1 MRKMLFRL
9 MLAGAIAGS
18 AYGVWRLFRQMPER
32 QVQVP
37 TTQVRK
43 GDVVIRTYA
52 RGELRPVRQATL
64 VAPNLF
70 GTVQITR
77 LAPLGAF
84 AREKDLIVEF
94 DDSEVRSRL
103 EERELELQQIEE
115 QIKKAQADLA
125 IRNNQDQVDLL
136 RARYAVRLAELEVRR
151 AELKSAI
158 DAKKDL
164 LTLEEARRRLKQLE
178 SDIKSRL
185 EQAEA
190 EIAVLRE
197 RRNRAL
203 LEVRRERQRLMQVKL
218 LAPMSGLVAI
228 RQSRPMGM
236 YFPGM
241 QLPDYRE
248 GDQVFPGTP
257 VADVLDLS
265 EMELVA
271 KVNEIDRANLHEGQE
286 ALIRLDAVPD
296 KVFRGRIKSMS
307 GTASANV
314 WAGDPTKRFDVVFS
328 VDMKELLSGLG
339 AKPEQIRMILET
351 AERNRSKPVAAAPPS
366 PAFAMM
372 EGPGAGGP
380 PTGMPMLL
388 GGPPGVAVGGPPGAT
403 GGGAQAGGGEA
414 GGQRRG
420 FMMGGM
426 FGGMMGGQLSAE
438 DAQKLKALFEKELG
452 GRSMRDLSPEERQKI
467 FEKIRSAMGGALPG
481 PGGPMSPEDQKKFR
495 ALLDKELGGRKLEEL
510 QPEERRQIMEKVRR
524 AMGMA
529 AGERGPREGRQEGGP
544 GARGER
550 GAAPGGLPGFPDL
563 PTGFGLGSS
572 QQFSEK
578 DLENAKLPPPPE
590 ENSQLEV
597 LLRPGLLA
605 DVEIIVEQIP
615 NAIYVPVQAVF
626 EKDGKPVVYVKR
638 ENTFEP
644 RFIKPLKRSESIM
657 VIAEGV
663 KPGEIVALS
672 DPTARAAQGRQE
684 KKGAKS
690 GALPIGGGAGGGL

>member
-1 MRKMLFRL
+1 MRKILFRL
-9 MLAGAIAGS
+9 VLVGIVAGS
-18 AYGVWRLFRQMPER
+18 AYGVYRLFRQLPER
-32 QVQVP
+32 QTQIP
-37 TTQVRK
+37 TTRVRQ
-43 GDVVIRTYA
+43 GDVVIRTFA
-52 RGELRPVRQATL
+52 RGELRAVRQASL

-84 AREKDLIVEF
+84 AKEKDLIVEF

-103 EERELELQQIEE
+103 EERELELEQIEE

-136 RARYAVRLAELEVRR
+136 QARYSVRLAELEVKR

-218 LAPMSGLVAI
+218 LAPITGLVAI
-228 RQSRPMGM
+228 RQSRPMGI

-265 EMELVA
+265 EMEIIA
-271 KVNEIDRANLHEGQE
+271 KVNELDRANLHEGQE
-286 ALIRLDAVPD
+286 ALIRLDAVPER
-296 KVFRGRIKSMS
+296 VFHGRIKGMS

-314 WAGDPTKRFDVVFS
+314 WSGDPTKRFDVLFS

-339 AKPEQIRMILET
+339 AKPEQIKLILET
-351 AERNRSKPVAAAPPS
+351 AERNRSKPVAAVPAS
-366 PAFAMM
+366 PMAAM
-372 EGPGAGGP
+372 AGP
-380 PTGMPMLL
+380 PAALGGEPSAAGPPILL
-388 GGPPGVAVGGPPGAT
+388 GGPPGGQGAE
-403 GGGAQAGGGEA
+403 GAQAGGGR
-414 GGQRRG
+414 QRRG
-420 FMMGGM
+420 GLGGGFAMGGAQM
-426 FGGMMGGQLSAE
+426 SPE
-438 DAQKLKALFEKELG
+438 DAQKMRALMEKELG
-452 GRSMRDLSPEERQKI
+452 GRSLRDLSPEERQKI
-467 FEKIRSAMGGALPG
+467 FEKIRAAMGGSAAG
-481 PGGPMSPEDQKKFR
+481 MMGRDMSPEDQKKFR
-495 ALLDKELGGRKLEEL
+495 ALLDKELGGRKMEEL
-510 QPEERRQIMEKVRR
+510 SPEERRKITEKVRQ
-524 AMGMA
+524 AMGLPA
-529 AGERGPREGRQEGGP
+529 GGERRPREGGPAGPEASGPRQ
-544 GARGER
+544 RGE
-550 GAAPGGLPGFPDL
+550 GAGGGLPGFPDL
-563 PTGFGLGSS
+563 PAGFGMGAT

-578 DLENAKLPPPPE
+578 DLENAQLPPPPE

-615 NAIYVPVQAVF
+615 KAIYVPVQAVF
-626 EKDGKPVVYVKR
+626 EREGKPVVYVKR

-663 KPGEIVALS
+663 RPGEIVALS
-672 DPTARAAQGRQE
+672 DPTARASERKKEEKQGG
-684 KKGAKS
+684 KAGAM
-690 GALPIGGGAGGGL
+690 PVGGGGK

>member
-1 MRKMLFRL
+1 MRKILFRL
-9 MLAGAIAGS
+9 VLAGAVAGS
-18 AYGVWRLFRQMPER
+18 AYGVWKLFRQMPER

-37 TTQVRK
+37 TAPVRK
-43 GDVVIRTYA
+43 GEVVIRTFA
-52 RGELRPVRQATL
+52 RGELRAVRQATL

-136 RARYAVRLAELEVRR
+136 RARYSVRLAELEVRR

-164 LTLEEARRRLKQLE
+164 LTLEEARRRLQQLE

-197 RRNRAL
+197 RRNRAM
-203 LEVRRERQRLMQVKL
+203 LELRRERQRLMQVKL

-236 YFPGM
+236 FFPGM

-265 EMELVA
+265 EVELVA
-271 KVNEIDRANLHEGQE
+271 KVNEIDRANLHEGQQ
-286 ALIRLDAVPD
+286 ALIRLDAVPER
-296 KVFRGRIKSMS
+296 VFPGKIKSMS

-314 WAGDPTKRFDVVFS
+314 WAGDPTKRFDIIFA

-351 AERNRSKPVAAAPPS
+351 AERNRSKPVTAAPP
-366 PAFAMM
+366 PAFAMA
-372 EGPGAGGP
+372 EGPSGGGELP
-380 PTGMPMLL
+380 GGMPVLL
-388 GGPPGVAVGGPPGAT
+388 GGPPRATAGSGGP
-403 GGGAQAGGGEA
+403 QGGGE
-414 GGQRRG
+414 GEQRQQRG
-420 FMMGGM
+420 FMMM
-426 FGGMMGGQLSAE
+426 MGGMMGAGQVSPEA
-438 DAQKLKALFEKELG
+438 AQQIKALLEKELG
-452 GRSMRDLSPEERQKI
+452 GRSMRDLSPDERQKI

-481 PGGPMSPEDQKKFR
+481 AGGGMSPEDQKKFR
-495 ALLDKELGGRKLEEL
+495 ALLDRELGGRKLEEL
-510 QPEERRQIMEKVRR
+510 QPEERRKIMEKVRQ

-529 AGERGPREGRQEGGP
+529 AGERRPREGPEAAGAGARTERGGP
-544 GARGER
+544 
-550 GAAPGGLPGFPDL
+550 PGGLPGFPDL
-563 PTGFGLGSS
+563 PAGFGLGSS
-572 QQFSEK
+572 AQFSEK
-578 DLENAKLPPPPE
+578 DFENAKLPAPPE
-590 ENSQLEV
+590 EDSQLEV

-605 DVEIIVEQIP
+605 DVEIIVEKIP
-615 NAIYVPVQAVF
+615 DAVYVPVQAVF
-626 EKDGKPVVYVKR
+626 EKDGKPVVYVRR

-657 VIAEGV
+657 VIAEGLQ
-663 KPGEIVALS
+663 PGETVALS
-672 DPTARAAQGRQE
+672 DPTARAGEGKQE
-684 KKGAKS
+684 KKGAKT
-690 GALPIGGGAGGGL
+690 GALPVGGGAGGGL

>member
-1 MRKMLFRL
+1 MKKILLRL
-9 MLAGAIAGS
+9 ILVGVVAGS
-18 AYGVWRLFRQMPER
+18 GFGLWRLSRQMPER
-32 QVQVP
+32 QIQVP
-37 TTQVRK
+37 TTRVRQ

-136 RARYAVRLAELEVRR
+136 KARYSVRLAELEVRR

-197 RRNRAL
+197 RRNRAM

-271 KVNEIDRANLHEGQE
+271 KVNELDRANLLEGQE
-286 ALIRLDAVPD
+286 ALVRLDAVPD
-296 KVFRGRIKSMS
+296 KVFQARIKSMS

-314 WAGDPTKRFDVVFS
+314 WAGDPTKRFDVVFA

-339 AKPEQIRMILET
+339 ARPEQIRIILET
-351 AERNRSKPVAAAPPS
+351 AERNRSKPVTASGPS
-366 PAFAMM
+366 PAMAAAAFAA
-372 EGPGAGGP
+372 PGGGAPAGMPLLFGGP
-380 PTGMPMLL
+380 P
-388 GGPPGVAVGGPPGAT
+388 A
-403 GGGAQAGGGEA
+403 AGFAMGQQEGGE
-414 GGQRRG
+414 GQPRRG

-426 FGGMMGGQLSAE
+426 MGGGQISPE
-438 DAQKLKALFEKELG
+438 DMQKMRALLERELG
-452 GRSMRDLSPEERQKI
+452 GRSMRDLSQEERQKI
-467 FEKIRSAMGGALPG
+467 FEKIRSAMGGALAG
-481 PGGPMSPEDQKKFR
+481 PAGAMSPEDQKKFR
-495 ALLDKELGGRKLEEL
+495 ALLDKELGGRKMEEL
-510 QPEERRQIMEKVRR
+510 SPEERRKIMEKVRQ
-524 AMGMA
+524 AMGQP
-529 AGERGPREGRQEGGP
+529 AGEGAPREGRE

-550 GAAPGGLPGFPDL
+550 GGPGGPPGFPGL
-563 PTGFGLGSS
+563 PAGFGLGSS
-572 QQFSEK
+572 QQFTEK
-578 DLENAKLPPPPE
+578 DLESAQLPPPPE
-590 ENSQLEV
+590 ANSQLEI

-605 DVEIIVEQIP
+605 DVEIIVEKIP

-626 EKDGKPVVYVKR
+626 EKDGKPVVYVKQ

-644 RFIKPLKRSESIM
+644 RVIKPLKRSESVM
-657 VIAEGV
+657 VISEGL
-663 KPGEIVALS
+663 KPGEVVALS
-672 DPTARAAQGRQE
+672 DPTARGTDRKKEE

-690 GALPIGGGAGGGL
+690 GALPVGGGPGGGL

>member
-1 MRKMLFRL
+1 MKKIIFRL
-9 MLAGAIAGS
+9 ILLGMVAGS
-18 AYGVWRLFRQMPER
+18 AYGLWRFFRQLPER
-32 QVQVP
+32 QTQAP
-37 TTQVRK
+37 TTRVRQ

-52 RGELRPVRQATL
+52 RGELRAVRQAML

-84 AREKDLIVEF
+84 AKEKDLIVEF

-103 EERELELQQIEE
+103 EEKDLELQQIDE

-136 RARYAVRLAELEVRR
+136 KARYSVRLAELEVRR

-164 LTLEEARRRLKQLE
+164 LSLEEARRRLKQLE

-197 RRNRAL
+197 RRNRAQ

-248 GDQVFPGTP
+248 GDQVYPGTP

-265 EMELVA
+265 EMELAA
-271 KVNEIDRANLHEGQE
+271 KVNELDRANLHEGQE
-286 ALIRLDAVPD
+286 ALIRLDAVPE
-296 KVFRGRIKSMS
+296 KVFHAKIKAMS

-314 WAGDPTKRFDVVFS
+314 WAGDPTKRFDVLFS

-339 AKPEQIRMILET
+339 AKPEQIRMVLET
-351 AERNRSKPVAAAPPS
+351 AERNRSKPVAASAPS
-366 PAFAMM
+366 PMLAMAG
-372 EGPGAGGP
+372 GPPVPGGEAAAGGP
-380 PTGMPMLL
+380 PTLL
-388 GGPPGVAVGGPPGAT
+388 VGPPGMA
-403 GGGAQAGGGEA
+403 AGGRGGQGEE
-414 GGQRRG
+414 GGQRQRRG
-420 FMMGGM
+420 FGMGGAPM
-426 FGGMMGGQLSAE
+426 SPE
-438 DAQKLKALFEKELG
+438 DMQKMRALMEKELG
-452 GRSMRDLSPEERQKI
+452 GRSLRDLSPEERQKI
-467 FEKIRSAMGGALPG
+467 FEKLRGAMGGALPG
-481 PGGPMSPEDQKKFR
+481 PAMSPEDQKKYR
-495 ALLDKELGGRKLEEL
+495 ALLEKELGGRKMEEL
-510 QPEERRQIMEKVRR
+510 SPEERRKIIEKVRA
-524 AMGMA
+524 AMGSPSGGQRGRA
-529 AGERGPREGRQEGGP
+529 EGGAGQPEGGQRARSERAGGP
-544 GARGER
+544 GGI
-550 GAAPGGLPGFPDL
+550 PGFPDL
-563 PTGFGLGSS
+563 PAGFGMGSG
-572 QQFSEK
+572 QQFTEK
-578 DLENAKLPPPPE
+578 ELEEAKLPPPPE
-590 ENSQLEV
+590 EESRLEV

-605 DVEIIVEQIP
+605 DVEIIVEKIP
-615 NAIYVPVQAVF
+615 NAIHVPVQAVF

-638 ENTFEP
+638 ENAFEP

-657 VIAEGV
+657 VISEGL

-672 DPTARAAQGRQE
+672 DPTARAAQSGKE
-684 KKGAKS
+684 AKQGGKA
-690 GALPIGGGAGGGL
+690 GALPVGGAGGK

>member
-1 MRKMLFRL
+1 KKILFRL
-9 MLAGAIAGS
+9 ILAAIVAGA
-18 AYGVWRLFRQMPER
+18 AYGVWRLFQQAPER

-37 TTQVRK
+37 TTRVRQ
-43 GDVVIRTYA
+43 GDVVIRTFA
-52 RGELRPVRQATL
+52 RGELRPVRQVTL
-64 VAPNLF
+64 IAPNLF

-84 AREKDLIVEF
+84 AKEKDLIVEF

-103 EERELELQQIEE
+103 EDRELELQQIEE

-136 RARYAVRLAELEVRR
+136 KARYSVRLAELEVRR

-271 KVNEIDRANLHEGQE
+271 KVNEIDRANLQEGQE
-286 ALIRLDAVPD
+286 AIIRLDAVPD
-296 KVFRGRIKSMS
+296 KVFHGRIKSMS

-339 AKPEQIRMILET
+339 ARPEQIRMIMET
-351 AERNRSKPVAAAPPS
+351 AERNRSKPAAALPS
-366 PAFAMM
+366 AAQAVAFAQGP
-372 EGPGAGGP
+372 EGALGGP
-380 PTGMPMLL
+380 PMLL
-388 GGPPGVAVGGPPGAT
+388 GGPPGAEAAGPSGM
-403 GGGAQAGGGEA
+403 
-414 GGQRRG
+414 GGQPGPRQRRSS
-420 FMMGGM
+420 MMGGM
-426 FGGMMGGQLSAE
+426 AGGGPMSPE
-438 DAQKLKALFEKELG
+438 DAQKMRALLEKELG

-467 FEKIRSAMGGALPG
+467 FEKIRGAMGGAMAG
-481 PGGPMSPEDQKKFR
+481 TGAMSPEDQKKFR
-495 ALLDKELGGRKLEEL
+495 ALLDKELGGRKMEEL
-510 QPEERRQIMEKVRR
+510 SPEERRKVMERVRQ
-524 AMGMA
+524 AMGQT
-529 AGERGPREGRQEGGP
+529 AGERRPREGGEARGERPGGP
-544 GARGER
+544 GA
-550 GAAPGGLPGFPDL
+550 GLPGFPDL
-563 PTGFGLGSS
+563 PAGFGMGSA

-578 DLENAKLPPPPE
+578 DLENAQLPPPPE
-590 ENSQLEV
+590 ANSQIEI

-605 DVEIIVEQIP
+605 DVEIIVEKIP

-626 EKDGKPVVYVKR
+626 EKDGKPVVYVKQG
-638 ENTFEP
+638 NVFEP
-644 RFIKPLKRSESIM
+644 RVIKPLKRSESVM
-657 VIAEGV
+657 VIAEGL
-663 KPGEIVALS
+663 KPGELVALS
-672 DPTARAAQGRQE
+672 DPTARAGERKKQE
-684 KKGAKS
+684 KGAKS
-690 GALPIGGGAGGGL
+690 SALPVGGAGGGR

>member
-1 MRKMLFRL
+1 MKKLLFRL
-9 MLAGAIAGS
+9 MLVGVLAGS
-18 AYGVWRLFRQMPER
+18 GYGVWRLFRQMPER
-32 QVQVP
+32 QIQVP
-37 TTQVRK
+37 TALVRQ

-84 AREKDLIVEF
+84 AKEKDLIVEF

-136 RARYAVRLAELEVRR
+136 KARYSVRLAELEVRR

-197 RRNRAL
+197 RRNRAM

-271 KVNEIDRANLHEGQE
+271 KVNELDRANLQEGQE
-286 ALIRLDAVPD
+286 ALVRLDAIPD
-296 KVFRGRIKSMS
+296 KVFQARIKSMS

-314 WAGDPTKRFDVVFS
+314 WAGDPTKRFDVVFA

-351 AERNRSKPVAAAPPS
+351 AERNRSRPATAAGPS
-366 PAFAMM
+366 PAMAAAAFAA
-372 EGPGAGGP
+372 ERGPAPAGMPVMFGGP
-380 PTGMPMLL
+380 PTAAAP
-388 GGPPGVAVGGPPGAT
+388 GGPHEGA
-403 GGGAQAGGGEA
+403 E
-414 GGQRRG
+414 GQPRRG

-426 FGGMMGGQLSAE
+426 MAGGQMSPQ
-438 DAQKLKALFEKELG
+438 DMQKMRALLEKELG
-452 GRSMRDLSPEERQKI
+452 GRSMRDLSQEERQKI
-467 FEKIRSAMGGALPG
+467 FEKIRSAMGGALPA
-481 PGGPMSPEDQKKFR
+481 PAAAMSPEDQKKFR
-495 ALLDKELGGRKLEEL
+495 ALLDKELGGRKMEEL
-510 QPEERRQIMEKVRR
+510 SPEERRKIMEKVRQ
-524 AMGMA
+524 AMGQP
-529 AGERGPREGRQEGGP
+529 AGARAPREGREG
-544 GARGER
+544 AQGER
-550 GAAPGGLPGFPDL
+550 GAGGGLPGFPDL
-563 PTGFGLGSS
+563 PAGFGFGSS

-578 DLENAKLPPPPE
+578 DLENAQLPPPPE
-590 ENSQLEV
+590 ANSQLEI

-605 DVEIIVEQIP
+605 DVEIIVEKIP

-626 EKDGKPVVYVKR
+626 EKDGKPVVYVKQ

-644 RFIKPLKRSESIM
+644 RVIKPLKRSESVM
-657 VIAEGV
+657 VIAEGL
-663 KPGEIVALS
+663 KAGEIVALS
-672 DPTARAAQGRQE
+672 DPTARGTDRKTEE

-690 GALPIGGGAGGGL
+690 GALPVGGGPGGGM

>member
-1 MRKMLFRL
+1 MRKILFRL
-9 MLAGAIAGS
+9 MLAGVVAGS

-37 TTQVRK
+37 TAVVRK
-43 GDVVIRTYA
+43 GDVVIRTFA
-52 RGELRPVRQATL
+52 RGELRAVRQATL

-84 AREKDLIVEF
+84 AKEKDLIVEF

-115 QIKKAQADLA
+115 QIKKAQAELA

-136 RARYAVRLAELEVRR
+136 RARYSVRLAELEVRR

-218 LAPMSGLVAI
+218 LAPISGLVAI

-286 ALIRLDAVPD
+286 AVIRLDAIPD
-296 KVFRGRIKSMS
+296 KVFHGRIKSMS

-351 AERNRSKPVAAAPPS
+351 AERNRSKPVAAASPP
-366 PAFAMM
+366 PAFAML
-372 EGPGAGGP
+372 EGQVPGGGAGPGMPVLFGGP
-380 PTGMPMLL
+380 PASMASGAPQ
-388 GGPPGVAVGGPPGAT
+388 PGQG
-403 GGGAQAGGGEA
+403 QAEPS
-414 GGQRRG
+414 QRRG
-420 FMMGGM
+420 FMMM
-426 FGGMMGGQLSAE
+426 GGMMGGGQFSPE
-438 DAQKLKALFEKELG
+438 DAQKMKALLEKELG

-467 FEKIRSAMGGALPG
+467 FEKIRSAMGGALA
-481 PGGPMSPEDQKKFR
+481 GGGATLSPEDQKKFR

-510 QPEERRQIMEKVRR
+510 QPEERRKIMEKVRQ
-524 AMGMA
+524 AMGLP
-529 AGERGPREGRQEGGP
+529 AGERRPREGPEAGGGP
-544 GARGER
+544 RGER
-550 GAAPGGLPGFPDL
+550 GGVPGFPDL
-563 PTGFGLGSS
+563 PAGFGLGSS

-578 DLENAKLPPPPE
+578 DLESAKLPPPPE

-605 DVEIIVEQIP
+605 DVEIIVEKIP

-626 EKDGKPVVYVKR
+626 EKDGRPVVYVRR

-644 RFIKPLKRSESIM
+644 RFIKPLKRSESVM

-663 KPGEIVALS
+663 QPGEVVALS
-672 DPTARAAQGRQE
+672 DPTARAAEGKQQE

-690 GALPIGGGAGGGL
+690 GALPVGGAGGGL

>member
-1 MRKMLFRL
+1 MKKIIFRL
-9 MLAGAIAGS
+9 ILLGLVAGS
-18 AYGVWRLFRQMPER
+18 AYGLWRFFRQLPER
-32 QVQVP
+32 QTQVP
-37 TTQVRK
+37 TTRVRQ

-52 RGELRPVRQATL
+52 RGELRAVRQAML

-84 AREKDLIVEF
+84 AKEKDLIVEF

-103 EERELELQQIEE
+103 EEKELELQQIDE

-136 RARYAVRLAELEVRR
+136 KARYSVRLAELEVRR

-164 LTLEEARRRLKQLE
+164 LSLEEARRRLKQLE

-197 RRNRAL
+197 RRNRAQ

-248 GDQVFPGTP
+248 GDQVYPGTP

-265 EMELVA
+265 EMELAA
-271 KVNEIDRANLHEGQE
+271 KVNELDRANLHEGQE
-286 ALIRLDAVPD
+286 ALVRLDAVPE
-296 KVFRGRIKSMS
+296 KVFHARIKAMS

-314 WAGDPTKRFDVVFS
+314 WAGDPTKRFDVLFA

-339 AKPEQIRMILET
+339 AKPEQIRMVLET
-351 AERNRSKPVAAAPPS
+351 AERNRSKPVAPSAPS
-366 PAFAMM
+366 PVLAMAGPPAAM
-372 EGPGAGGP
+372 GGEAGPGGP
-380 PTGMPMLL
+380 PMLL
-388 GGPPGVAVGGPPGAT
+388 GGPPGMV
-403 GGGAQAGGGEA
+403 AGGQESQGEER
-414 GGQRRG
+414 GQRQRRG
-420 FMMGGM
+420 FGMGGAQM
-426 FGGMMGGQLSAE
+426 SPE
-438 DAQKLKALFEKELG
+438 DMQKMRALMEKELG
-452 GRSMRDLSPEERQKI
+452 GRSLRDLSPEERQKI
-467 FEKIRSAMGGALPG
+467 FEKLRGAMPG
-481 PGGPMSPEDQKKFR
+481 PAMSPEDQKKYR
-495 ALLDKELGGRKLEEL
+495 ALLEKELGGRKMEEL
-510 QPEERRQIMEKVRR
+510 SPEERRKISEKVRA
-524 AMGMA
+524 AMGLPSGGQRGRA
-529 AGERGPREGRQEGGP
+529 EAGAGQAEGGQRGRGERAGGP
-544 GARGER
+544 GGI
-550 GAAPGGLPGFPDL
+550 PGFPDL
-563 PTGFGLGSS
+563 PAGFGMGSG

-578 DLENAKLPPPPE
+578 ELEEAKLPPPPE
-590 ENSQLEV
+590 EENRLEV

-605 DVEIIVEQIP
+605 DVEIIVEKIP
-615 NAIYVPVQAVF
+615 NAIHVPVQAVF

-638 ENTFEP
+638 ENAFEP

-657 VIAEGV
+657 VIAEGL
-663 KPGEIVALS
+663 KAGELVALS
-672 DPTARAAQGRQE
+672 DPTARAAQSRKE
-684 KKGAKS
+684 AKQGGKA
-690 GALPIGGGAGGGL
+690 GALPVGGAGGK

>member
-1 MRKMLFRL
+1 MRKILFRL
-9 MLAGAIAGS
+9 VLVGIVAGS

-37 TTQVRK
+37 TTPVRK
-43 GDVVIRTYA
+43 GDVVIRTFA
-52 RGELRPVRQATL
+52 RGELRAVRQATL

-84 AREKDLIVEF
+84 AKEKDLIVEF

-136 RARYAVRLAELEVRR
+136 KARYSVRLAELEVRR

-286 ALIRLDAVPD
+286 ALIRLDAIPD
-296 KVFRGRIKSMS
+296 KVFHGRIKSMS

-314 WAGDPTKRFDVVFS
+314 WAGDPTKRFDVIFS

-351 AERNRSKPVAAAPPS
+351 AERNRSKPVTVAQPS
-366 PAFAMM
+366 PALAMM
-372 EGPGAGGP
+372 ESPVPGGAP
-380 PTGMPMLL
+380 AGMPVLF
-388 GGPPGVAVGGPPGAT
+388 GGPPGGLPGSGGP
-403 GGGAQAGGGEA
+403 QAGEGEQR
-414 GGQRRG
+414 QRRG
-420 FMMGGM
+420 AFPMMGG
-426 FGGMMGGQLSAE
+426 GQFSPE
-438 DAQKLKALFEKELG
+438 DAQKMKALLEKELG

-467 FEKIRSAMGGALPG
+467 FEKIRSAMGGALAG
-481 PGGPMSPEDQKKFR
+481 PGAAMSPEDQKKFR

-510 QPEERRQIMEKVRR
+510 SPEERRQIMEKVRR
-524 AMGMA
+524 AMGVPV
-529 AGERGPREGRQEGGP
+529 GERQSPQGSRRGGEPAGGP
-544 GARGER
+544 GA
-550 GAAPGGLPGFPDL
+550 LPGFPDL
-563 PTGFGLGSS
+563 PPGFGMGSS

-590 ENSQLEV
+590 QNSQLEV

-605 DVEIIVEQIP
+605 DVEIIVEKIP
-615 NAIYVPVQAVF
+615 NAIYVPAQAVF

-638 ENTFEP
+638 DTTFEP
-644 RFIKPLKRSESIM
+644 RFIKPLKRSESVM
-657 VIAEGV
+657 VIAEGLR
-663 KPGEIVALS
+663 PGELVALS
-672 DPTARAAQGRQE
+672 DPTARAGQDKQE

>member
-1 MRKMLFRL
+1 MKKILFRL
-9 MLAGAIAGS
+9 ILVGVVAGS
-18 AYGVWRLFRQMPER
+18 AYGVWRLFRQLPER
-32 QVQVP
+32 QVQIP
-37 TTQVRK
+37 TTRVRQ

-84 AREKDLIVEF
+84 AKEKDLIVEF

-103 EERELELQQIEE
+103 EERELDLAQIEE
-115 QIKKAQADLA
+115 QIKKAQADQA

-136 RARYAVRLAELEVRR
+136 RARYQVRLAELEVKR

-158 DAKKDL
+158 DAKEDL
-164 LTLEEARRRLKQLE
+164 LTLEEARRSLKQLE

-185 EQAEA
+185 EQSEA
-190 EIAVLRE
+190 ELAVLRQQ
-197 RRNRAL
+197 RNRAQ
-203 LEVRRERQRLMQVKL
+203 LELRRERARLMQVKL

-257 VADVLDLS
+257 VADILDLS
-265 EMELVA
+265 EMEIAA

-296 KVFRGRIKSMS
+296 KVFHGRIKSLS
-307 GTASANV
+307 GTATANV

-328 VDMKELLSGLG
+328 VDMRELLSGLG
-339 AKPEQIRMILET
+339 AKPEQIRMIMET
-351 AERNRSKPVAAAPPS
+351 AERNRAKPSVATAVPAAPPMLAMAA
-366 PAFAMM
+366 PAGA
-372 EGPGAGGP
+372 PGAEGSSP
-380 PTGMPMLL
+380 GMPVLL
-388 GGPPGVAVGGPPGAT
+388 AGPPGQGA
-403 GGGAQAGGGEA
+403 GEGQGER
-414 GGQRRG
+414 GGQRQRG
-420 FMMGGM
+420 G
-426 FGGMMGGQLSAE
+426 FGGFGTASGQMAPE
-438 DAQKLKALFEKELG
+438 AMQKMRALMEKELG

-467 FEKIRSAMGGALPG
+467 
-481 PGGPMSPEDQKKFR
+481 
-495 ALLDKELGGRKLEEL
+495 
-510 QPEERRQIMEKVRR
+510 MEKVRA
-524 AMGMA
+524 AMGPPAGQRGEGGPMPA
-529 AGERGPREGRQEGGP
+529 AGGAGGERGRGDLRTIAQEISR
-544 GARGER
+544 AT
-550 GAAPGGLPGFPDL
+550 GLDVPV
-563 PTGFGLGSS
+563 GFGLGST
-572 QQFSEK
+572 QQFTEK

-590 ENSQLEV
+590 EESQLEV

-605 DVEIIVEQIP
+605 DVEVIVEKIP

-626 EKDGKPVVYVKR
+626 EKDNKPVVYVKR
-638 ENTFEP
+638 DNTFEP

-663 KPGEIVALS
+663 KPGEIIALS
-672 DPTARAAQGRQE
+672 DPTARPGQKKEEKQGG
-684 KKGAKS
+684 KAGS
-690 GALPIGGGAGGGL
+690 IPVTGAGGK

>member
-1 MRKMLFRL
+1 MKKLLFRL
-9 MLAGAIAGS
+9 ILAGIVAGS

-32 QVQVP
+32 QIQVP
-37 TTQVRK
+37 TTRVRQ

-84 AREKDLIVEF
+84 AKEKDLIVEF

-115 QIKKAQADLA
+115 QIKKAQAELA

-136 RARYAVRLAELEVRR
+136 KARYSVRLAELEVRR

-218 LAPMSGLVAI
+218 LAPISGLVAI

-271 KVNEIDRANLHEGQE
+271 KVNELDRANLQEGQE
-286 ALIRLDAVPD
+286 ALVRLDAIPD
-296 KVFRGRIKSMS
+296 KVFHARIKSLS

-314 WAGDPTKRFDVVFS
+314 WAGDPTKRFDVVFA

-351 AERNRSKPVAAAPPS
+351 AERNRSKPVTATGPS
-366 PAFAMM
+366 PAMMAAAFAQQGGSWAGWHAHVAGWSARRTRHGAASG
-372 EGPGAGGP
+372 EWAGSGEAAPRLHDGRHDGWRANVARGHAKDARSAREGAGRALHARSESGRAAESFRKDP
-380 PTGMPMLL
+380 FGDGGSCWRPGRCDVPRGSEEIPRPTRQ
-388 GGPPGVAVGGPPGAT
+388 GA
-403 GGGAQAGGGEA
+403 GRAQAGGA
-414 GGQRRG
+414 
-420 FMMGGM
+420 F
-426 FGGMMGGQLSAE
+426 A
-438 DAQKLKALFEKELG
+438 
-452 GRSMRDLSPEERQKI
+452 
-467 FEKIRSAMGGALPG
+467 
-481 PGGPMSPEDQKKFR
+481 
-495 ALLDKELGGRKLEEL
+495 
-510 QPEERRQIMEKVRR
+510 
-524 AMGMA
+524 
-529 AGERGPREGRQEGGP
+529 
-544 GARGER
+544 
-550 GAAPGGLPGFPDL
+550 
-563 PTGFGLGSS
+563 
-572 QQFSEK
+572 
-578 DLENAKLPPPPE
+578 
-590 ENSQLEV
+590 
-597 LLRPGLLA
+597 
-605 DVEIIVEQIP
+605 
-615 NAIYVPVQAVF
+615 
-626 EKDGKPVVYVKR
+626 
-638 ENTFEP
+638 
-644 RFIKPLKRSESIM
+644 
-657 VIAEGV
+657 
-663 KPGEIVALS
+663 
-672 DPTARAAQGRQE
+672 
-684 KKGAKS
+684 
-690 GALPIGGGAGGGL
+690 

>member
-1 MRKMLFRL
+1 MKKLLFRL
-9 MLAGAIAGS
+9 ILAGIVAGS

-32 QVQVP
+32 QIQVP
-37 TTQVRK
+37 TTRVRQ

-84 AREKDLIVEF
+84 AKEKDLIVEF

-115 QIKKAQADLA
+115 QIKKAQAELA

-136 RARYAVRLAELEVRR
+136 KARYSVRLAELEVRR

-218 LAPMSGLVAI
+218 LAPISGLVAI

-271 KVNEIDRANLHEGQE
+271 KVNELDRANLQEGQE
-286 ALIRLDAVPD
+286 ALVRLDAIPD
-296 KVFRGRIKSMS
+296 KVFHARIKSLS

-314 WAGDPTKRFDVVFS
+314 WAGDPTKRFDVVFA

-351 AERNRSKPVAAAPPS
+351 AERNRSKPVTAAGPS
-366 PAFAMM
+366 PAMMAAAFAQQGGS
-372 EGPGAGGP
+372 GPG
-380 PTGMPMLL
+380 GMPMLL
-388 GGPPGVAVGGPPGAT
+388 GGPPGGPGMEQPAASG
-403 GGGAQAGGGEA
+403 QAAERP
-414 GGQRRG
+414 RRG
-420 FMMGGM
+420 SMM
-426 FGGMMGGQLSAE
+426 GGMMGGGQMSPE
-438 DAQKLKALFEKELG
+438 DMQKMRALLEKELG
-452 GRSMRDLSPEERQKI
+452 GRSMRDLSPEERQKV
-467 FEKIRSAMGGALPG
+467 FEKIRSAMGGAAGG
-481 PGGPMSPEDQKKFR
+481 PGGAMSPEDQKKFR

-510 QPEERRQIMEKVRR
+510 SPEERRKIMEKVRQ
-524 AMGMA
+524 AMGQP
-529 AGERGPREGRQEGGP
+529 AGGRAPREGREGT
-544 GARGER
+544 RGER
-550 GAAPGGLPGFPDL
+550 GGPGGLPGFPDL
-563 PTGFGLGSS
+563 PAGFGLGAS

-578 DLENAKLPPPPE
+578 DLENAQLPPPPE
-590 ENSQLEV
+590 ANSQLEI

-605 DVEIIVEQIP
+605 DVEIIVEKIP

-638 ENTFEP
+638 DNTFEP
-644 RFIKPLKRSESIM
+644 RVIKPLKRSESVM

-672 DPTARAAQGRQE
+672 DPTARGTERKKEE

-690 GALPIGGGAGGGL
+690 GALPVGGGPGGGL